1 MNKDEK
7 LYCRKRY
14 PKAYQPYV
22 PLLRELLHQ
31 WLTIILVHVRSEASP
46 GFPDLESCGFAKL
59 AAE

>member
-1 MNKDEK
+1 MQN
-7 LYCRKRY
+7 YTVRKRY
-14 PKAYQPYV
+14 PKASNQPYV
-22 PLLRELLHQ
+22 PLLREVLHR